1 MGYWKMKGEQS
12 VLFVDVPEE
21 EITGVWGDQPA
32 DTMGDAIDK
41 IVAQFV
47 EAFGCKPT
55 KTEIRNGLMFS
66 LNVRDDLE
74 D

>member
-1 MGYWKMKGEQS
+1 MGYWRMKGEQS

-32 DTMGDAIDK
+32 DTMGYAIDAI
-41 IVAQFV
+41 IAQFE

-66 LNVRDDLE
+66 LNARDDLE